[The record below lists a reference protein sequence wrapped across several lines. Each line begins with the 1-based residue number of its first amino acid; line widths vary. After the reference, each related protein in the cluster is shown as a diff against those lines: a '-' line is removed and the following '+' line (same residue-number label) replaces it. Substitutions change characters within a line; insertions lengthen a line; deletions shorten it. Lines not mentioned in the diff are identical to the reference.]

1 MSQEIDLQ
9 EHVRAVLEIGGSL
22 WGTAS
27 LLIPLAAKHA
37 PESFMHFVPEDV
49 QLAMRE
55 DCANP
60 PDTID
65 GLFIFESANYR
76 PSFFE
81 GLTEEEAAQK
91 IECERRARKQE
102 RLTGMKALKH
112 FFDVHPLPPL
122 G

>member
-1 MSQEIDLQ
+1 
-9 EHVRAVLEIGGSL
+9 
-22 WGTAS
+22 
-27 LLIPLAAKHA
+27 
-37 PESFMHFVPEDV
+37 MHFVPEDV

-60 PDTID
+60 PDTIN